1 MPVEKGLRARQTSRQ
16 ARTGAAKR
24 RRPPSGCAGSTLDV
38 LQAKLRP
45 PAVRPGVVARPALV
59 NTLRRG
65 GARVVKVVAPA
76 GWGKTTLAA
85 EWTTAEPRPVVWLS
99 VDAHDNDALVF
110 LKHVVAGISP
120 VTTVE
125 PRLLAAFGRSR
136 PTDRELLLA
145 RTAKVLRSGSK
156 PLLLVIDNVDLLH
169 AAEGQRVVLMVVAEA
184 PPGSTI
190 ALLAR
195 VEPRL
200 APGVLRKYGEVK
212 EITTA
217 ELALSDKDAQVV
229 LRSGQA
235 ELPEAEV
242 ADVVRRF
249 EGWPAGLYLASL
261 ALADGAAGDPN
272 NLLVGSDRYLADYM
286 RSEYLAKLRP
296 GELRFVE
303 RTSILENLSAA
314 ACDALLQ
321 RNDSASELKRLA
333 RLQLTVADGE
343 RPGRY
348 RYPRLLREFLARE
361 LASDEPRAVAT
372 LHRRAADWYLKHGD
386 PEWALEHAQAAR
398 DPRRVAFLLAEMA
411 LPVSSPLRMQALERA
426 LARFDEA
433 YPLEQH
439 PNAAVHG
446 SWIHAFRGRT
456 AQARRWLTAAER
468 GLRHRTADGATLR
481 PRIAVV
487 NAALCRRGPRQML
500 ADAGAAGGKLAP
512 QSPWHPAALHM
523 RACAALLLEAPD
535 EAEALLAAA
544 VSSPAATP
552 ETRMIALAQLSFLA
566 RDRGDAADAEQL
578 ADQASMLAAALDTA
592 PTTAIAFTASAHSTL
607 RRGCWADARDL
618 LRTAEE
624 RAEFVTDALPWLA
637 ITTRLEIA
645 RCYLTLRDVASARAQ
660 VDQIDSLLDA
670 RPRVGV
676 LVDRARSLRH
686 EVSVLPKP
694 DRESA
699 GLTPAELRLVPLLA
713 THLSFREIADDLH
726 VSRNT
731 VKTQAISIYRKLGVN
746 GRSEALAAA
755 EELGVPPLRGG

>member
-1 MPVEKGLRARQTSRQ
+1 MPVEKGRRARQTSRK
-16 ARTGAAKR
+16 ARSGAAKR
-24 RRPPSGCAGSTLDV
+24 RRAPSGCAGSTLDV

-59 NTLRRG
+59 NTLRRS

-85 EWTTAEPRPVVWLS
+85 QWTTAEPRPFVWLS
-99 VDAHDNDALVF
+99 VDAHDNDEFVF
-110 LKHVVAGISP
+110 LKHVVAGISR
-120 VTTVE
+120 VTTVG
-125 PRLLAAFGRSR
+125 PRLLAAFGTSR
-136 PTDRELLLA
+136 PTDCRLLLA
-145 RTAKVLRSGSK
+145 RTAKVLRSCSK

-169 AAEGQRVVLMVVAEA
+169 TAEGRRVLLMLVAEA

-200 APGVLRKYGEVK
+200 APSVLCRYGEVH

-217 ELALSDKDAQVV
+217 DLALSHKDAEVV

-235 ELPEAEV
+235 EPPASEV

-261 ALADGAAGDPN
+261 ALADGAAGEPD
-272 NLLVGSDRYLADYM
+272 NLLAGSDRYLADYM

-296 GELRFVE
+296 RELRFVE
-303 RTSILENLSAA
+303 RTSILENLDAA

-333 RLQLTVADGE
+333 RLQLTFADGE
-343 RPGRY
+343 TPGRY
-348 RYPRLLREFLARE
+348 RYPGLLREFLARE
-361 LASDEPRAVAT
+361 LAANEPRTVPN
-372 LHRRAADWYLKHGD
+372 LHRRAADWDLEHGD
-386 PEWALEHAQAAR
+386 PESALEHAQAAR
-398 DPRRVAFLLAEMA
+398 DPSRVAFLLAEMA
-411 LPVSSPLRMQALERA
+411 LPGSSPLRMRVVERA
-426 LARFDEA
+426 FERFDQA

-439 PNAAVHG
+439 PNVAVHG

-468 GLRHRTADGATLR
+468 GLRHRTSEVATLR

-500 ADAGAAGGKLAP
+500 ADAGTAAGKLAA
-512 QSPWHPAALHM
+512 QSPWHAAALHM
-523 RACAALLLEAPD
+523 RACAALLLDAAD
-535 EAEALLAAA
+535 EADALLAAA
-544 VSSPAATP
+544 VASPAAAP

-566 RDRGDAADAEQL
+566 HDRGDAAATEHF
-578 ADQASMLAAALDTA
+578 ADQARMLAAALDGA
-592 PTTAIAFTASAHSTL
+592 PTTAIALAASAHSAL
-607 RRGCWADARDL
+607 RQGRWADARDL
-618 LRTAEE
+618 VRTADGL
-624 RAEFVTDALPWLA
+624 AASVTDALPWLA

-645 RCYLTLRDVASARAQ
+645 RCYLILRDVASARDL
-660 VDQIDSLLDA
+660 VDQIDGLLDA

-686 EVSVLPKP
+686 EVAVLPKP
-694 DRESA
+694 ETKSA

-713 THLSFREIADDLH
+713 THLSFREIANELL

-731 VKTQAISIYRKLGVN
+731 VKTQAISIYRKLGVS
-746 GRSEALAAA
+746 GRSEALVAA
-755 EELGVPPLRGG
+755 EELGVRPLRGA